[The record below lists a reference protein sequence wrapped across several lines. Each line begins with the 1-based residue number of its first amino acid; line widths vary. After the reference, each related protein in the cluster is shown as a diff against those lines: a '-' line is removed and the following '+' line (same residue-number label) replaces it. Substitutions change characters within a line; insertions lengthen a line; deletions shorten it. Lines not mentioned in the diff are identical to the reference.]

1 MELIIYVGVL
11 VVIAVAMVNVLP
23 LLFSGRGNVESRQ
36 AVREQLGFS
45 LERIAQDVRAASV
58 ITTPANAGD
67 ANPTLL
73 LTIGGGISVTSPDIA
88 GDVGQH
94 SSLVLD
100 ASGNPVVSYWDY
112 PNSDLKLLHC
122 NDVNC
127 AAGGD
132 SITSPDTAGNVGGF
146 TSLVLDSSGF
156 PVVSYYD
163 YLNGDLKLLHCNDV
177 NCAAGGD
184 SITSPDTVGDV
195 GQDTSLVLDS
205 AGYPVVSYYAAAGDL
220 KLLHCNDVNCAAGG
234 DSITSP
240 DTTGYVGRETS
251 LALDALGYP
260 VVSYYYEADAA
271 FQVTADLKLLHCND
285 VNCAAGG
292 DSTTSLDTAVDVGEY
307 NSLVLDAAGYPVV
320 SYFDATNSDLKLL
333 HCNDVN
339 CAAGGDSIT
348 SPDTAGFVGSH
359 TSLALDAAGYPVVSY
374 FGATTADL
382 KILHCNDVNC
392 AAGGDS
398 ITSPDTTGNIGWHTS
413 LVFDAA
419 GYPVVSYYDTTN
431 TGLKL
436 LHCNDSNCT
445 LGDTVTY
452 CVATNQLR
460 RAASGAA
467 CDGTAPALTP
477 TTVTVA
483 APTFTRV
490 VNTNTQFGRTT
501 VAIQISL
508 AMTAGDAVSGE
519 QYTESLRTTV
529 TMRP

>member
-1 MELIIYVGVL
+1 MKFSLDKTGRAARDSTRRALRSLLFAHQRGFTLMELIIYVGVL
-11 VVIAVAMVNVLP
+11 VVIAVAMVNILP

-112 PNSDLKLLHC
+112 PHSDLKLLHC

-132 SITSPDTAGNVGGF
+132 SITSPDTA
-146 TSLVLDSSGF
+146 
-156 PVVSYYD
+156 
-163 YLNGDLKLLHCNDV
+163 
-177 NCAAGGD
+177 
-184 SITSPDTVGDV
+184 GDV

-292 DSTTSLDTAVDVGEY
+292 DSITSPDTAGDVGEY

-348 SPDTAGFVGSH
+348 SPDTAGF
-359 TSLALDAAGYPVVSY
+359 
-374 FGATTADL
+374 
-382 KILHCNDVNC
+382 
-392 AAGGDS
+392 
-398 ITSPDTTGNIGWHTS
+398 
-413 LVFDAA
+413 
-419 GYPVVSYYDTTN
+419 
-431 TGLKL
+431 
-436 LHCNDSNCT
+436 
-445 LGDTVTY
+445 
-452 CVATNQLR
+452 
-460 RAASGAA
+460 
-467 CDGTAPALTP
+467 
-477 TTVTVA
+477 
-483 APTFTRV
+483 
-490 VNTNTQFGRTT
+490 
-501 VAIQISL
+501 
-508 AMTAGDAVSGE
+508 
-519 QYTESLRTTV
+519 
-529 TMRP
+529 